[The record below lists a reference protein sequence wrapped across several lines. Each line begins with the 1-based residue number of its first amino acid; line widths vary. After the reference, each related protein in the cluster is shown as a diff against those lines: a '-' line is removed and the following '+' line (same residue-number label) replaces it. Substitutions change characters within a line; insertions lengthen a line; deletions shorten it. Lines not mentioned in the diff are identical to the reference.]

1 MLKRVREMVRK
12 EFLQIRRDRGLLR
25 MVLLAPLLQLLI
37 YGYVVATDIRA
48 LPLVVLDR
56 SQSSESQRLVDRFV
70 ASGYFELQGYVPT
83 LNGPNSVEQ
92 HLNSGQ
98 SMMGLVIPEDYA
110 RDVRRGVLAKIQ
122 LLVDGTNSN
131 TATIALGYA
140 GGVIGA
146 ENAAR
151 LKQNLDRKGIRKI
164 EAGIREEPRV
174 WFNPSL
180 RAINYMVPGIVCVL
194 LMEMMVPLTAFSLV
208 RERERG
214 TIEQLMVTP
223 LRSDEV
229 LIGKTVPYIL
239 IGLMDAAIILAAG
252 TLWFGV
258 PLPANLLT
266 LFACTLL
273 FIVVALSL
281 GILVAT
287 FVGTQ
292 QQAALSAQFVLVPN
306 ILLSGFMFPIES
318 MPQGMQWFTM
328 ILPMRYF
335 LIIVRGIMMKGLGL
349 ADLWAQIIPLASL
362 GILIFSISWLRF
374 RRVFG

>member
-1 MLKRVREMVRK
+1 MKRIHEMVRK
-12 EFLQIRRDRGLLR
+12 EFIQILRDRGLLR
-25 MVLLAPLLQLLI
+25 MVLLAPLIQLLI

-48 LPLVVLDR
+48 LPMVVLDR
-56 SQSSESQRLVDRFV
+56 SASSESRRLVDRFV
-70 ASGYFELQGYVPT
+70 ASGYFELQGYVPS
-83 LNGPNSVEQ
+83 LNGANSVEQ

-98 SMMGLVIPEDYA
+98 SMIALVIPEDYA
-110 RDVRRGVLAKIQ
+110 RNIRHGVLAKVQ
-122 LLVDGTNSN
+122 VLLDGTNSN

-146 ENAAR
+146 ENAMR
-151 LKQNLDRKGIRKI
+151 LEHNLEQKGIRKI

-223 LRSDEV
+223 LRAGEV
-229 LIGKTVPYIL
+229 LAGKTVPYIL
-239 IGLMDAAIILAAG
+239 IGLMDAAIILGAG

-258 PLPANLLT
+258 PLPGHLLT
-266 LFACTLL
+266 LFVCTLL
-273 FIVVALSL
+273 FIVVALSM

-287 FVGTQ
+287 LVRTQ

-306 ILLSGFMFPIES
+306 VLLSGFMFPIES
-318 MPQGMQWFTM
+318 MPRGMQLFTT

-335 LIIVRGIMMKGLGL
+335 LVIVRGIMMKGLGMV
-349 ADLWAQIIPLASL
+349 DLWDQVIPLAAL
-362 GILIFSISWLRF
+362 GVLIFSISWLRF
-374 RRVFG
+374 RRVFS

>member
-1 MLKRVREMVRK
+1 MLKRIREIVRK
-12 EFLQIRRDRGLLR
+12 EFIQIRRDRALRR
-25 MVLLAPLLQLLI
+25 MVLLMPLVQLLI
-37 YGYVVATDIRA
+37 YGYVVATEIRA
-48 LPLVVLDR
+48 LPMVVLDH
-56 SQSSESQRLVDRFV
+56 SASSESQRLVDRFV
-70 ASGYFELQGYVPT
+70 ASGYFAIEGYVPS
-83 LNGPNSVEQ
+83 LRDVEQ

-98 SMMGLVIPEDYA
+98 SMFALVIPTDYA
-110 RDVRRGVLAKIQ
+110 RDVRRGVLARVQ

-146 ENAAR
+146 ENAAL
-151 LKQNLDRKGIRKI
+151 LKRNLARKGIRKI

-180 RAINYMVPGIVCVL
+180 RAINYMVPGIICVL
-194 LMEMMVPLTAFSLV
+194 LMEMMVPLTAFSVV

-223 LRSDEV
+223 LRAGEV
-229 LIGKTVPYIL
+229 LAGKTVPYIL
-239 IGLMDAAIILAAG
+239 IGLMDAVIILTAG

-258 PLPANLLT
+258 PVPGNILS
-266 LFACTLL
+266 LFVGTLL

-281 GILVAT
+281 GIFVAT
-287 FVGTQ
+287 VVDTQ

-318 MPQGMQWFTM
+318 MPEGMQWFTT

-335 LIIVRGIMMKGLGL
+335 LVIVRGIMMKGLGL
-349 ADLWAQIIPLASL
+349 MDLWDQVIPLAAL
-362 GILIFSISWLRF
+362 GVLIFSISWLRF

>member
-1 MLKRVREMVRK
+1 MKRILRVVRK
-12 EFLQIRRDRGLLR
+12 EFIQIRRDRGLRR
-25 MVLLAPLLQLLI
+25 MVVIAPLFQLLI

-48 LPLVVLDR
+48 LPMAVLD
-56 SQSSESQRLVDRFV
+56 QSGSAESRRLVDRFV
-70 ASGYFELQGYVPT
+70 SGGYFALQQYVNS
-83 LNGPNSVEQ
+83 LNDAER

-98 SMMGLVIPEDYA
+98 SMIVLVIPEDYA
-110 RDVRRGVLAKIQ
+110 RDIRRGVLAKVQ

-140 GGVIGA
+140 GGII
-146 ENAAR
+146 AAANR
-151 LKQNLDRKGIRKI
+151 DEMKEGIRRKGIRMI

-180 RAINYMVPGIVCVL
+180 RAINYMVPGIICVL

-223 LRSDEV
+223 LRAGEV
-229 LIGKTVPYIL
+229 LVGKTIPYVV
-239 IGLMDAAIILAAG
+239 IGLVDAGLILTAG

-258 PLPANLLT
+258 PFPHNLGAL
-266 LFACTLL
+266 LVCTLV
-273 FIVVALSL
+273 FVVVALSL

-287 FVGTQ
+287 LVSTQ
-292 QQAALSAQFVLVPN
+292 QQAALSAQFALVPN
-306 ILLSGFMFPIES
+306 ILLSGFMFPIAS
-318 MPQGMQWFTM
+318 MPEPMQWFTA
-328 ILPMRYF
+328 ILPMRYY
-335 LIIVRGIMMKGLGL
+335 LVIVRGIMMKGLGL
-349 ADLWAQIIPLASL
+349 FDLWDQIVPMTIL
-362 GILIFSISWLRF
+362 GAVIFTISWLRF